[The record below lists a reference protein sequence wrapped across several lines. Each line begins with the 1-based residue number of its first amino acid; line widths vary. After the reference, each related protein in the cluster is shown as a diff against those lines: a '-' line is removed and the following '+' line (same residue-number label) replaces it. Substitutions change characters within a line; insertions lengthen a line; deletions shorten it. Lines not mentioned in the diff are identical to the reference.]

1 MCQTKIGSKRFKA
14 MTKAKFLYKT
24 INKDGDVEWWYE
36 YRGRKYSIV
45 PFKTEETLYQLHKN
59 EQLNIDRQVELDEK
73 VKQSTF
79 KGEPAEKGFELFWKY
94 LEE

>member
-1 MCQTKIGSKRFKA
+1 

-24 INKDGDVEWWYE
+24 INKDSDVELWYE
-36 YRGRKYSIV
+36 YRGREYSIT
-45 PFKTEETLYQLHKN
+45 PFKTEWSLSELHKN
-59 EQLNIDRQVELDEK
+59 AQSNIDRQIEINK
-73 VKQSTF
+73 MQSTF

>member
-1 MCQTKIGSKRFKA
+1 MH
-14 MTKAKFLYKT
+14 KT
-24 INKDGDVEWWYE
+24 INKDGDVELWYE
-36 YRGRKYSIV
+36 YRGREYSIV

-59 EQLNIDRQVELDEK
+59 EQLNIDGQVELDEK
-73 VKQSTF
+73 AKQSPF

>member
-1 MCQTKIGSKRFKA
+1 
-14 MTKAKFLYKT
+14 MTKSKFLYKT

-36 YRGRKYSIV
+36 YRGYEYSIL

-59 EQLNIDRQVELDEK
+59 EQLNIDRQVELA
-73 VKQSTF
+73 KQSTF

>member
-1 MCQTKIGSKRFKA
+1 

-24 INKDGDVEWWYE
+24 KNKYGDVEWLYE
-36 YRGRKYSIV
+36 YRGYEYSIT
-45 PFKTEETLYQLHKN
+45 PFKTEWSLSELHKN
-59 EQLNIDRQVELDEK
+59 EQSNIDRLVELDEK
-73 VKQSTF
+73 AKQSTF

>member
-1 MCQTKIGSKRFKA
+1 MFTKS
-14 MTKAKFLYKT
+14 KFLYKT

-36 YRGRKYSIV
+36 YRGYEYSIT

-59 EQLNIDRQVELDEK
+59 EQLNIDRQVELA
-73 VKQSTF
+73 KQSTF

>member
-1 MCQTKIGSKRFKA
+1 MCQTKIGSKRFKS

-36 YRGRKYSIV
+36 YRGYAYSII
-45 PFKTEETLYQLHKN
+45 PFKTEWSLSELHNN
-59 EQLNIDRQVELDEK
+59 EQSNIDRLIEINHK
-73 VKQSTF
+73 PSF

>member
-1 MCQTKIGSKRFKA
+1 
-14 MTKAKFLYKT
+14 MTKAKFLHKT

-36 YRGRKYSIV
+36 YRGYEYSIV

-59 EQLNIDRQVELDEK
+59 EQLNIDRQVELA
-73 VKQSTF
+73 KQSTF

>member
-1 MCQTKIGSKRFKA
+1 MCQTKIGLKRFKA

-36 YRGRKYSIV
+36 YRGYEYSIV

-59 EQLNIDRQVELDEK
+59 EQLNIDRQVELA
-73 VKQSTF
+73 KQSTF

>member
-1 MCQTKIGSKRFKA
+1 MA
-14 MTKAKFLYKT
+14 KAKFLHKT
-24 INKDGDVEWWYE
+24 INTDGDVEWWYE

-59 EQLNIDRQVELDEK
+59 EQLNIDRLIEINHK
-73 VKQSTF
+73 PSF

>member
-1 MCQTKIGSKRFKA
+1 
-14 MTKAKFLYKT
+14 MTKSKFLYKT

-36 YRGRKYSIV
+36 YRGYEYSIL
-45 PFKTEETLYQLHKN
+45 PFKTEWSLSELHNN
-59 EQLNIDRQVELDEK
+59 EQSNIDRLIEINHKL
-73 VKQSTF
+73 SF

>member
-1 MCQTKIGSKRFKA
+1 
-14 MTKAKFLYKT
+14 MTKSKFLYKT

-36 YRGRKYSIV
+36 YHGYEYSII
-45 PFKTEETLYQLHKN
+45 PFKTEWSLSELHKN
-59 EQLNIDRQVELDEK
+59 EQGNIDRQVELDEK
-73 VKQSTF
+73 AKQSTF

>member
-1 MCQTKIGSKRFKA
+1 
-14 MTKAKFLYKT
+14 MTKAKFLYKS
-24 INKDGDVEWWYE
+24 INTDGDVECWYE
-36 YRGRKYSIV
+36 YRGYEYSIV

-73 VKQSTF
+73 AKQSTF

>member
-1 MCQTKIGSKRFKA
+1 MA
-14 MTKAKFLYKT
+14 KAKFLYKT

-36 YRGRKYSIV
+36 YHGREYSIL
-45 PFKTEETLYQLHKN
+45 PFKTEEKLAQLHKN
-59 EQLNIDRQVELDEK
+59 EQLNIDRQVELDKK

-79 KGEPAEKGFELFWKY
+79 KVEPAENGFELFWKY

>member
-1 MCQTKIGSKRFKA
+1 
-14 MTKAKFLYKT
+14 MTKSNFLYKT
-24 INKDGDVEWWYE
+24 INKDGDVELWYE
-36 YRGRKYSIV
+36 YRGCEYSIV

-59 EQLNIDRQVELDEK
+59 EQLNIDRQVELA
-73 VKQSTF
+73 KQSTF

>member
-1 MCQTKIGSKRFKA
+1 
-14 MTKAKFLYKT
+14 MTKSKFLYKT

-36 YRGRKYSIV
+36 YRGYEYSIT

-59 EQLNIDRQVELDEK
+59 EQLNIDRQVELA
-73 VKQSTF
+73 KQSTF
-79 KGEPAEKGFELFWKY
+79 KVEPAEKGFELFWKY

>member
-1 MCQTKIGSKRFKA
+1 
-14 MTKAKFLYKT
+14 MTKAKFLHKT

-36 YRGRKYSIV
+36 YRGYEYSIV

-59 EQLNIDRQVELDEK
+59 EQLNIDRQVELA
-73 VKQSTF
+73 KQSTF
-79 KGEPAEKGFELFWKY
+79 KGEPAEKGFEPFWKY

>member
-1 MCQTKIGSKRFKA
+1 
-14 MTKAKFLYKT
+14 MTKAKFLHKT

-36 YRGRKYSIV
+36 YRGREYSIV

-59 EQLNIDRQVELDEK
+59 EQLNIDRQVELNEK
-73 VKQSTF
+73 AKQSAF

-94 LEE
+94 IEE